1 MEKQELKDQK
11 LDVRYLKDEERIR
24 SRALYDEV
32 FVEDAD
38 AFSELYYQIKAQDNQ
53 ILVAEDDGTIVSML
67 HRNPY
72 AFRFRGTSIPAEY
85 IVAVATKVTY
95 RHQGLM
101 RELLTKALRDMYAD
115 GRPFT
120 FLMPANEAIYTPF
133 DFRLMGNDDEES
145 LVTRKP
151 EELAEEYDL
160 FVEKDAQY
168 QKRHIEWPEWESTP
182 MMLRLVDVEKFVERI
197 GAEKP
202 QSLILHIT
210 DPILPEN
217 DSVFDWNFTEEGSQ
231 LTRSDAEPEITISIA
246 DLGSFLFGMLGAEEL
261 PGITK
266 TVFQKLEQV
275 RVVDGVYINEL
286 V

>member
-53 ILVAEDDGTIVSML
+53 ILVAEDNGAIVSML

-72 AFRFRGTSIPAEY
+72 TFRFRGTSIPAEY

-101 RELLTKALRDMYAD
+101 RELLTKALRDMYAN

-120 FLMPANEAIYTPF
+120 FLMPADEAIYTPF

>member
-1 MEKQELKDQK
+1 MEKQKLKDQK

-53 ILVAEDDGTIVSML
+53 ILVAEDNGAIVSML

-72 AFRFRGTSIPAEY
+72 TFRFRGTSIPAEY

-120 FLMPANEAIYTPF
+120 FLMPADEAIYTPF

-182 MMLRLVDVEKFVERI
+182 MMLRLVDIEKFVERI

>member
-1 MEKQELKDQK
+1 MKQHK
-11 LDVRYLKDEERIR
+11 LENLTIHYLTDAERIR

-53 ILVAEDDGTIVSML
+53 ILVAEDNGAIVSML

-72 AFRFRGTSIPAEY
+72 TFRFRGTSIPAEY

-120 FLMPANEAIYTPF
+120 FLMPADEAIYTPF

-275 RVVDGVYINEL
+275 RVVDGVYVNEL

>member
-1 MEKQELKDQK
+1 MKQHK
-11 LDVRYLKDEERIR
+11 LENLTIHYLTDAERIR

-120 FLMPANEAIYTPF
+120 FLMPADEAIYTPF

>member
-1 MEKQELKDQK
+1 MEKQKLKDQK

-53 ILVAEDDGTIVSML
+53 ILVAEDNGAIVSML

-72 AFRFRGTSIPAEY
+72 TFRFRGTSIPAEY

-120 FLMPANEAIYTPF
+120 FLMPADEAIYTPF

>member
-53 ILVAEDDGTIVSML
+53 ILVAEDNGAIVSML

-72 AFRFRGTSIPAEY
+72 TFRFRGTSIPAEY

-120 FLMPANEAIYTPF
+120 FLMPADEAIYTPF

-261 PGITK
+261 PGNTK

>member
-24 SRALYDEV
+24 SRVLYDEV

-72 AFRFRGTSIPAEY
+72 TFRFRGTSIPAEY

-120 FLMPANEAIYTPF
+120 FLMPADEAIYTPF

>member
-1 MEKQELKDQK
+1 MEQHK
-11 LDVRYLKDEERIR
+11 LENLTIHYLTDAERIR
-24 SRALYDEV
+24 SRVLYDEV

-53 ILVAEDDGTIVSML
+53 ILVAEDNGAIVSML

-72 AFRFRGTSIPAEY
+72 TFRFRGTSIPAEY

-120 FLMPANEAIYTPF
+120 FLMPADEAIYTPF

-145 LVTRKP
+145 LVIRKP

-160 FVEKDAQY
+160 FVEKNAQY

-246 DLGSFLFGMLGAEEL
+246 DLGSFLFGMMGAEEL

>member
-53 ILVAEDDGTIVSML
+53 ILVAEDNGAIVSML

-72 AFRFRGTSIPAEY
+72 TFRFRGTSIPAEY

-95 RHQGLM
+95 RHQGRM

-115 GRPFT
+115 GRPVT
-120 FLMPANEAIYTPF
+120 FLMPADEAIYTPF

>member
-1 MEKQELKDQK
+1 MEKQELKTQK
-11 LDVRYLKDEERIR
+11 LEVRYLKDDERIR
-24 SRALYDEV
+24 SRELYEEV

-38 AFSELYYQIKAQDNQ
+38 GFSELYYKIKARDNR
-53 ILVAEDDGTIVSML
+53 ILVAENDGAIVSML

-72 AFRFRGTSIPAEY
+72 TFRFRGASVPVDY
-85 IVAVATKVTY
+85 IVAVATKVTC

-101 RELLTKALRDMYAD
+101 RALLTKALQDMYAD

-120 FLMPANEAIYTPF
+120 FLMPADEAIYTPF
-133 DFRLMGNDDEES
+133 DFRLMGNDDEEGLAAQGS
-145 LVTRKP
+145 
-151 EELAEEYDL
+151 EELAEDYEL
-160 FVEKDAQY
+160 FVEKDEAY
-168 QKRHIEWPEWESTP
+168 QKRHIDWPEWETTP
-182 MMLRLVDVEKFVERI
+182 MMLRLVDAAKFVGKI
-197 GAEKP
+197 GAEEP
-202 QSLILHIT
+202 QSLIVRVT

-217 DSVFDWNFTEEGSQ
+217 DGVFCWSFTEDSSR
-231 LTRSDAEPEITISIA
+231 LTRSGAEPELTISIA

-266 TVFQKLEQV
+266 TAFQKLEQV

>member
-1 MEKQELKDQK
+1 MEKQKLKDQK

-53 ILVAEDDGTIVSML
+53 ILVAEDNGAIVSML

-72 AFRFRGTSIPAEY
+72 TFRFRGTSIPAEY

-120 FLMPANEAIYTPF
+120 FLMPADEAIYTPF

-182 MMLRLVDVEKFVERI
+182 MMLRLVDVEKFVEHI

>member
-1 MEKQELKDQK
+1 MKQHK
-11 LDVRYLKDEERIR
+11 LENLTIHYLTDAERIR

-53 ILVAEDDGTIVSML
+53 ILVAEDNGAIVSML

-72 AFRFRGTSIPAEY
+72 TFRFRGTSIPAEY

-101 RELLTKALRDMYAD
+101 RELLTQALRDMYAD

-120 FLMPANEAIYTPF
+120 FLMPADEAIYTPF

-182 MMLRLVDVEKFVERI
+182 MMLRLVDIEKFVERI

-231 LTRSDAEPEITISIA
+231 LTRSYAEPEITISIA

>member
-1 MEKQELKDQK
+1 MEQHK
-11 LDVRYLKDEERIR
+11 LENLTIHYLTDAERVR

-53 ILVAEDDGTIVSML
+53 ILVAEDNGAIVSML

-72 AFRFRGTSIPAEY
+72 TFRFRGTSIPAEY

-120 FLMPANEAIYTPF
+120 FLMPADEAIYTPF

>member
-1 MEKQELKDQK
+1 MEQHK
-11 LDVRYLKDEERIR
+11 LENLTIHYLTDAERIR
-24 SRALYDEV
+24 SRVLYDEV

-53 ILVAEDDGTIVSML
+53 ILVAEDNGAIVSML

-72 AFRFRGTSIPAEY
+72 TFRFRGTSIPAEY

-120 FLMPANEAIYTPF
+120 FLMPADEAIYTPF

-145 LVTRKP
+145 LVIRKP

-160 FVEKDAQY
+160 FVEKNAQY